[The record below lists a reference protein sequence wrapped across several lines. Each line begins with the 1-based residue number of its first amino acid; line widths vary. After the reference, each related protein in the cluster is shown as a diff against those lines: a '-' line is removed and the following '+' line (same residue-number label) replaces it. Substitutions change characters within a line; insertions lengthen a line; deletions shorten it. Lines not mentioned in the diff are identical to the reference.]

1 MMLIRSVLS
10 RIPSEIW
17 TLVALLC
24 LWQAIVSIFH
34 VREILVPGVDVVLR
48 EIADNPNFYFTQSMH
63 TLGNTLAAFVISV
76 VFGVGLAIA
85 IVYSKFLE
93 KTLYAALVALNNV
106 PKVALAPLFVIWLGT
121 GNASKIAMG
130 VLISIF
136 AIVVDAVLG
145 LRSLTPDMVDLGRS
159 LRGSHLKM
167 LIKLRLPNAL
177 PSIMAGT
184 KVAISLALVG
194 AIVGEFVAAQNGL
207 GFVILSAQGM
217 FRTDRVFA
225 AILLLAVM
233 GTVLFYFAE
242 FLEAKLIPWHESHRH
257 RSDPVTRRK
266 PVRPPVNSAST
277 DMNAPSVAA
286 SKS

>member
-1 MMLIRSVLS
+1 MAFVRSCLS

-17 TLVALLC
+17 TLLALLA
-24 LWQAIVSIFH
+24 LWQAVVSLFS
-34 VREILVPGVDVVLR
+34 VREILVPGVNVVLR
-48 EIADNPNFYFTQSMH
+48 EIADNPQFYFTQSMH

-145 LRSLTPDMVDLGRS
+145 LRSLTPDMIDLGRS
-159 LRGSHLKM
+159 LRGSELKT
-167 LIKLRLPNAL
+167 LFKLRLPNAL

-184 KVAISLALVG
+184 KVAVSLALVG
-194 AIVGEFVAAQNGL
+194 AIVGEFVAAQSGL
-207 GFVILSAQGM
+207 GFVIMSAQGM

-225 AILLLAVM
+225 AILLLAVI
-233 GTVLFYFAE
+233 GTVLFYLAE
-242 FLEAKLIPWHESHRH
+242 FLEAKLIPWHESHRQ
-257 RSDPVTRRK
+257 RSAPAPRR
-266 PVRPPVNSAST
+266 
-277 DMNAPSVAA
+277 NAPAPA
-286 SKS
+286 SQSAKA